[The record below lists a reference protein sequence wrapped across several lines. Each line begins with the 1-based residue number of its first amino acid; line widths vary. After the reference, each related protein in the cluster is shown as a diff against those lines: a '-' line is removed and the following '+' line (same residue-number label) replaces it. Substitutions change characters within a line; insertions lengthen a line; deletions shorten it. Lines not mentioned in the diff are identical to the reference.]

1 MQLDRL
7 KTSQHDRYVTEN
19 SELNENVISIP
30 TFADVHVHLREP
42 GFFYKET
49 IRTGTRAAARS
60 GYGVL
65 LAMPN
70 LDPVPDCLAN
80 LQKELDI
87 IEKDAC
93 ISVIPYGAISRGEKG
108 RELAAMTEMAPF
120 VAAYSDDGVG
130 LNDESLMEKA
140 MRTAAG
146 LDKIIAAHCEDM
158 ELRAGGYIHAGS
170 YAREHGHKGI
180 CSESEWRPI
189 ARDLRLAA
197 KTGCAYHVCHIS
209 TRESV
214 QLIREAKR
222 AGIDVSC
229 ETAPHYL
236 TLSDEMLKEEWRF
249 KMNPPLRS
257 EEDREAL
264 IEGLLDGT
272 IDMLAT
278 DHAPHTREEK
288 SRGLKDS
295 AMGITGLETAFP
307 VLYTSLVRTGVISLD
322 KLIELMCI
330 NPRRRFGL
338 PQAEDGLDYAL
349 WEVGKPYTIDSA
361 SFVSLGKAT
370 PFDGWQVYGRCLK
383 TVCGGQT
390 VWQDGEKGEVGAYG
404 EKR

>member
-1 MQLDRL
+1 MARASSSARR
-7 KTSQHDRYVTEN
+7 KAEIKR
-19 SELNENVISIP
+19 
-30 TFADVHVHLREP
+30 
-42 GFFYKET
+42 G

-170 YAREHGHKGI
+170 YARAHGHKGI
-180 CSESEWRPI
+180 CAESEWKPI
-189 ARDLRLAA
+189 ERDLRLAS

-236 TLSDEMLKEEWRF
+236 TLSDEMLKEEGRF

-272 IDMLAT
+272 IDMIAT

>member
-7 KTSQHDRYVTEN
+7 KTSQHDRYVTKN
-19 SELNENVISIP
+19 SELKENVISIP

-170 YAREHGHKGI
+170 YARAHGHKGI
-180 CSESEWRPI
+180 CAESEWKPI
-189 ARDLRLAA
+189 ERDLRLAS

-236 TLSDEMLKEEWRF
+236 TLSDEMLKEEGRF

-322 KLIELMCI
+322 KVIELMCI

>member
-7 KTSQHDRYVTEN
+7 KTSQHDRYVTKN

-80 LQKELDI
+80 LQKELAI

-108 RELAAMTEMAPF
+108 RELAAMVEMAPF

-236 TLSDEMLKEEWRF
+236 TLSDEMLKEEGRF

-330 NPRRRFGL
+330 NPRRRFSL
-338 PQAEDGLDYAL
+338 PPAEAELDYAL

-383 TVCGGQT
+383 TVCGGRT
-390 VWQDGEKGEVGAYG
+390 VWQDGEDGED
-404 EKR
+404 R

>member
-80 LQKELDI
+80 LQKELAI

-108 RELAAMTEMAPF
+108 RELAAMVEMAPF

-236 TLSDEMLKEEWRF
+236 TLSDEMLKEEGRF

-383 TVCGGQT
+383 TVCGGRT

>member
-49 IRTGTRAAARS
+49 IRTGTMAAARS

-80 LQKELDI
+80 LQKELAI

-130 LNDESLMEKA
+130 LNNESLMEEA

-146 LDKIIAAHCEDM
+146 LGKIIAAHCEDM

-180 CSESEWRPI
+180 SAESEWKPI
-189 ARDLRLAA
+189 ERDLRLAA
-197 KTGCAYHVCHIS
+197 KTGCAYHVCHVS
-209 TRESV
+209 ARESV

-222 AGIDVSC
+222 AGVDVTC

-236 TLSDEMLKEEWRF
+236 TLSDDMLKEEGRF

-257 EEDREAL
+257 AEDREAL
-264 IEGLLDGT
+264 IEGLMDGT
-272 IDMLAT
+272 IDMIAT
-278 DHAPHTREEK
+278 DHAPHAREEK

-307 VLYTSLVRTGVISLD
+307 VLYTKLVRTGVISLD
-322 KLIELMCI
+322 KLIELMCV
-330 NPRRRFGL
+330 NPRRRFCL
-338 PQAEDGLDYAL
+338 PPAEAGLDYAL
-349 WEVGKPYTIDSA
+349 WDIGTLYTIDSA
-361 SFVSLGKAT
+361 DFVSLGKAT

-383 TVCGGQT
+383 TVCCGRT
-390 VWQDGEKGEVGAYG
+390 VWEAGKAATAD
-404 EKR
+404 R

>member
-49 IRTGTRAAARS
+49 IRTGTMAAARS

-80 LQKELDI
+80 LQKELAI

-108 RELAAMTEMAPF
+108 RELASMTEMAPF

-180 CSESEWRPI
+180 CAESEWKPI
-189 ARDLRLAA
+189 ERDLRLAS
-197 KTGCAYHVCHIS
+197 KTGCAYHVCHVS
-209 TRESV
+209 ARESV

-222 AGIDVSC
+222 AGIDVTC

-236 TLSDEMLKEEWRF
+236 TLSDEMLKEEGRF

-272 IDMLAT
+272 IDMIAT
-278 DHAPHTREEK
+278 DHAPHAREEK

-307 VLYTSLVRTGVISLD
+307 VLYTKLVRTGVISLD
-322 KLIELMCI
+322 RLIELMCI
-330 NPRRRFGL
+330 NPRRRFSL
-338 PQAEDGLDYAL
+338 PPAEDGLDYAL
-349 WEVGKPYTIDSA
+349 WDIGTPYTIDSA

-390 VWQDGEKGEVGAYG
+390 VWEAGKAANAD
-404 EKR
+404 R

>member
-7 KTSQHDRYVTEN
+7 KTSQHDRYVTKN
-19 SELNENVISIP
+19 SELKENVISIP

-49 IRTGTRAAARS
+49 IRTGTMAAARS

-80 LQKELDI
+80 LQKELEI

-93 ISVIPYGAISRGEKG
+93 IRVIPYGAISRGEKG

-130 LNDESLMEKA
+130 LNNESLMEEA

-180 CSESEWRPI
+180 CAESEWRPI
-189 ARDLRLAA
+189 ERDLRLAA
-197 KTGCAYHVCHIS
+197 KTGCAYHVCHVS
-209 TRESV
+209 ARESV

-222 AGIDVSC
+222 AGIDVTC

-236 TLSDEMLKEEWRF
+236 TLSDDMLEEEGRF

-257 EEDREAL
+257 AEDREAL
-264 IEGLLDGT
+264 IEGIMDGT
-272 IDMLAT
+272 IDMIAT
-278 DHAPHTREEK
+278 DHAPHAREEK

-307 VLYTSLVRTGVISLD
+307 VLYTKLVRTGVISLD

-330 NPRRRFGL
+330 NPRRRFCL
-338 PQAEDGLDYAL
+338 PPAEAELDYAL
-349 WEVGKPYTIDSA
+349 WDVGTPYTIDSA
-361 SFVSLGKAT
+361 DFVSLGKAT

-383 TVCGGQT
+383 TVCGGRT
-390 VWQDGEKGEVGAYG
+390 VWEADKAANAD
-404 EKR
+404 R

>member
-180 CSESEWRPI
+180 CAESEWKPI
-189 ARDLRLAA
+189 ERDLRLAS

-236 TLSDEMLKEEWRF
+236 TLSDEMLKEEGRF

>member
-170 YAREHGHKGI
+170 YARAHGHKGI
-180 CSESEWRPI
+180 CAESEWKPI
-189 ARDLRLAA
+189 ERDLRLAS

-236 TLSDEMLKEEWRF
+236 TLSDEMLKEEGRF

>member
-80 LQKELDI
+80 LQKELAI

-108 RELAAMTEMAPF
+108 RELAAMVEMAPF

-236 TLSDEMLKEEWRF
+236 TLSDEMLKEEGRF

-383 TVCGGQT
+383 TVCGGRT
-390 VWQDGEKGEVGAYG
+390 VWQDGEDGED
-404 EKR
+404 R